1 MDNGWYPGELE
12 ATGHLRHLE
21 CPLSV
26 LSRFLSLLPL
36 LKLLIPASVQ
46 SPQNSKFKCGL
57 ASFCSDLS
65 VPFQASISPPQA
77 LCSCRLPA
85 VLMFI
90 ALFTILPLPGMLPS
104 FITIRPGRTH
114 LSGMYSGMTLS
125 RKPSLN
131 TWIPPLTRGHGSL
144 SAPISRLCA
153 HLLEVKSLRA
163 GPWSYLILCRSDS
176 ACAHRHSVNVCR
188 TDLVPNSRGSA
199 QMLGSDSHQYVSLFV
214 TETSTRETKH
224 HTWRVGK
231 LRFIT
236 PASPEEL
243 TLQALSPEQRGYRV
257 FIDRL

>member
-1 MDNGWYPGELE
+1 MWPCLLLLWPVCTFPGQYFSASGAVLLQ
-12 ATGHLRHLE
+12 AACSSHVHRFIYNPASSWNASLIHHHQARSHSSFRYVLRH
-21 CPLSV
+21 
-26 LSRFLSLLPL
+26 
-36 LKLLIPASVQ
+36 
-46 SPQNSKFKCGL
+46 
-57 ASFCSDLS
+57 D
-65 VPFQASISPPQA
+65 
-77 LCSCRLPA
+77 
-85 VLMFI
+85 
-90 ALFTILPLPGMLPS
+90 
-104 FITIRPGRTH
+104 
-114 LSGMYSGMTLS
+114 TLQE
-125 RKPSLN
+125 
-131 TWIPPLTRGHGSL
+131 
-144 SAPISRLCA
+144 AF
-153 HLLEVKSLRA
+153 LEVKSLRA